1 VKSGF
6 VTGSEPEIESGFD
19 TEVALFRPE
28 AKTVSDTPDFE
39 TGSDPPPPL
48 PPRFLNWF

>member
-6 VTGSEPEIESGFD
+6 VTGAGPEIETGFD

-28 AKTVSDTPDFE
+28 AKTGSDTPDF
-39 TGSDPPPPL
+39 
-48 PPRFLNWF
+48 